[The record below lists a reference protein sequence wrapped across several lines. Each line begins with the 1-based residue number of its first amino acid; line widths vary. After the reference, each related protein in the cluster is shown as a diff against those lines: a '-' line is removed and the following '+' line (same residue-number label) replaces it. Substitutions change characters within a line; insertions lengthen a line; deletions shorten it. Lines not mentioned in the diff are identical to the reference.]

1 MKLCKDSEASN
12 VLSKALES
20 QAHTLLWQSFRVG
33 AGSQEPGLAGPDE
46 DLRLQGRHCL
56 ICNFNPDFAVA
67 WYSQA
72 KPFKFE

>member
-1 MKLCKDSEASN
+1 MSSQSLWKVKHIHCCGKVFVSER
-12 VLSKALES
+12 VLKNPVL
-20 QAHTLLWQSFRVG
+20 Q
-33 AGSQEPGLAGPDE
+33 GPDE